1 MLMANRLEPAD
12 TTESK
17 ALIVGLGNPGPDYAE
32 HRHNI
37 GFRVVEALAK
47 AHGLSFSRC
56 RSARAYLAGGQVR
69 GRTVLLAKPRTF
81 MNVSGKAVSRL
92 SRADDIPP
100 GRVLV
105 VHDDLDLPFG
115 RLRLRPEGGSGG
127 HKGMRSIIDLLGT
140 QGFPRLRVGIDRPP
154 GRIDPADYVL
164 QPFDP
169 EQESLLLKVVET
181 AVEAIECWLAQGIV
195 TAMERFN
202 RPLSTESAGLEADGT
217 PGVSPL
223 ATVLDDS
230 TEQPLQTPADPSSRP
245 GFSSAGRGAADN
257 SGVGEGPDKGSTG
270 EEPE

>member
-1 MLMANRLEPAD
+1 MLMANRLEPVD
-12 TTESK
+12 TTESR

-47 AHGLSFSRC
+47 AHGFSFSRC

-105 VHDDLDLPFG
+105 VYDDLDLPLG

-169 EQESLLLKVVET
+169 EQESLLFEVVET
-181 AVEAIECWLAQGIV
+181 AVQAIECWLAQGIV

-202 RPLSTESAGLEADGT
+202 RPLSTESAGLEADGP
-217 PGVSPL
+217 PGASPL

-230 TEQPLQTPADPSSRP
+230 TEQPLQTPAGPSSWQ
-245 GFSSAGRGAADN
+245 GASSAGRGAADN